1 MIEIK
6 HFSACTIFEVYNIL
20 QLRSEVFVVEQNCV
34 YQDLDSKDLDAFHVI
49 VKSDVG
55 EIVGTARI
63 LRAGVSYPEV
73 SIGRVCSAKSTRLQ
87 GVGKEIMSSA
97 IAFIEHQWPHVECVI
112 SAQLY
117 LQRFYESLGFIAEG
131 EVYLEDNIPHIQMRR
146 K

>member
-6 HFSACTIFEVYNIL
+6 HFSDCSIYEVYGIL

-49 VKSDVG
+49 IKSASGD
-55 EIVGTARI
+55 IVATARV
-63 LRAGVSYPEV
+63 LKAGVSYPEV
-73 SIGRVCSAKSTRLQ
+73 SIGRVCTSKAIRQQ
-87 GVGKEIMSSA
+87 GLGKELMESA
-97 IAFIEHQWPHVECVI
+97 VAFIENQWSSVECVI

-117 LQRFYESLGFIAEG
+117 LQKFYESLQFVAEG

>member
-6 HFSACTIFEVYNIL
+6 HFSDCSIYEVYGIL

-49 VKSDVG
+49 IKSASGD
-55 EIVGTARI
+55 IVATARV
-63 LRAGVSYPEV
+63 LKAGVSYPEV
-73 SIGRVCSAKSTRLQ
+73 SIGRVCTSKAMRQQ
-87 GVGKEIMSSA
+87 GIGRELMESA
-97 IAFIEHQWPHVECVI
+97 IAFLKGQWPESDCVI

-117 LQRFYESLGFIAEG
+117 LQGFYESLQFVAEG

-146 K
+146 I

>member
-6 HFSACTIFEVYNIL
+6 HFSDCSIYEVYGIL

-49 VKSDVG
+49 IKSASGD
-55 EIVGTARI
+55 IVATARV
-63 LRAGVSYPEV
+63 LEAGVSYPEV
-73 SIGRVCSAKSTRLQ
+73 SIGRVCTSKAMRQQ
-87 GVGKEIMSSA
+87 GIGRELMESA
-97 IAFIEHQWPHVECVI
+97 IAFLKGQWPKSDCVI

-117 LQRFYESLGFIAEG
+117 LQGFYESLQFVAEG

-146 K
+146 I